1 MGKSLNGPDYIGR
14 MFSSMKQG
22 ISAPLIMCVLLNV
35 VVMLKLHEIKFF
47 PCELLKKLETV
58 KI

>member
-1 MGKSLNGPDYIGR
+1 MGKSLNGPDDIGR

-35 VVMLKLHEIKFF
+35 VLMLKLDEIKFF

>member
-1 MGKSLNGPDYIGR
+1 MGKSLNGPEDIGR

-22 ISAPLIMCVLLNV
+22 ISALVIMCVLLNI
-35 VVMLKLHEIKFF
+35 VVMLKLDEIKFF
-47 PCELLKKLETV
+47 PCEFLKRLETV